1 MDQDFIIHINR
12 QERTQA
18 MEGVEQAVS
27 QVYDNKEQP
36 KEKLAAGV
44 LEAVQNAMAR
54 GDRIT
59 VPVEIPK
66 EAADKLVSEGTKTGD
81 TVPFPANFQCK
92 IRTLNLKSGAIVY
105 AAFTSPEE
113 ADKGQRSSTVTEAI
127 DTYLQKALMNPQVAG
142 PVLFPVQAPDPG
154 HFHQGPAPA
163 RGEHRGLCHHGHH
176 PGGDRLYRQR
186 RQRDPAGRGRRRRG
200 HPPCRRA

>member
-92 IRTLNLKSGAIVY
+92 IRTLNLKSGEGNRW
-105 AAFTSPEE
+105 S
-113 ADKGQRSSTVTEAI
+113 
-127 DTYLQKALMNPQVAG
+127 
-142 PVLFPVQAPDPG
+142 
-154 HFHQGPAPA
+154 
-163 RGEHRGLCHHGHH
+163 
-176 PGGDRLYRQR
+176 
-186 RQRDPAGRGRRRRG
+186 
-200 HPPCRRA
+200 

>member
-54 GDRIT
+54 GDRLT

-81 TVPFPANFQCK
+81 TVPFPADFRCK
-92 IRTLNLKSGAIVY
+92 IRTLNLKSGAMVY

-113 ADKGQRSSTVTEAI
+113 ADKGQRSSTVTETI
-127 DTYLQKALMNPQVAG
+127 DTYLQKALMNPQLAG
-142 PVLFPVQAPDPG
+142 ILSLIHISEPT
-154 HFHQGPAPA
+154 
-163 RGEHRGLCHHGHH
+163 
-176 PGGDRLYRQR
+176 R
-186 RQRDPAGRGRRRRG
+186 RS
-200 HPPCRRA
+200 

>member
-54 GDRIT
+54 GDR
-59 VPVEIPK
+59 
-66 EAADKLVSEGTKTGD
+66 A
-81 TVPFPANFQCK
+81 
-92 IRTLNLKSGAIVY
+92 
-105 AAFTSPEE
+105 
-113 ADKGQRSSTVTEAI
+113 
-127 DTYLQKALMNPQVAG
+127 
-142 PVLFPVQAPDPG
+142 
-154 HFHQGPAPA
+154 
-163 RGEHRGLCHHGHH
+163 HRA
-176 PGGDRLYRQR
+176 GGDPQG
-186 RQRDPAGRGRRRRG
+186 GRGQAG
-200 HPPCRRA
+200 V